1 MEQDHHSKTA
11 YKAKTVKNKHL
22 DSDSQ
27 SDVDPDSS
35 GAFAASV
42 GTMKNSQMD
51 KWLVDSGAS
60 SHMTQE
66 KEILSDYRQFEKP
79 EKVGL

>member
-1 MEQDHHSKTA
+1 MKCFNCGKPGQFRCDCTKRVEQDHHSKTVH
-11 YKAKTVKNKHL
+11 KAKTVKRDL
-22 DSDSQ
+22 
-27 SDVDPDSS
+27 DPDSS

-60 SHMTQE
+60 SHMTGE
-66 KEILSDYRQFEKP
+66 KEILTDY
-79 EKVGL
+79 